1 MTENLSRLKWA
12 WPVWIDSSVST
23 ESRKDFVSET
33 YSSNV
38 IGHNVKFVF
47 QRHHLASLCDSFC
60 LGVGEISEL

>member
-12 WPVWIDSSVST
+12 WPVWIDSSGST
-23 ESRKDFVSET
+23 VSRKDFVSET

-38 IGHNVKFVF
+38 TGHNVKFVF
-47 QRHHLASLCDSFC
+47 QRHHLANLCDSFC